1 MDSFSK
7 VDHKGVKVNFSP
19 KSVDSDGNVNLTPQ
33 EFYGLIRA
41 GGSVPGQKNITLS
54 PEEFAGLME
63 SGGWSR

>member
-1 MDSFSK
+1 MSSFSK
-7 VDHKGVKVNFSP
+7 IDHKGVKMIFSP

-41 GGSVPGQKNITLS
+41 GGSVSGQKNITLS
-54 PEEFAGLME
+54 PEEFAGLMV